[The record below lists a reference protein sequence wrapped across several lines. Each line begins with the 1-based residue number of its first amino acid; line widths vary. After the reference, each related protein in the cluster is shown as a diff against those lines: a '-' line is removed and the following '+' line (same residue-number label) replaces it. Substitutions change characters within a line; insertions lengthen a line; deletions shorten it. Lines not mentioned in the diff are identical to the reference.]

1 MMMENGVE
9 YAENALK
16 PVIGDQID
24 NLARQAQNIAFNKLV
39 DNKLAALRQAGED
52 LKSSINEKVDQ
63 LMIETSEKKPDQDSP
78 DYDEQV
84 EIYNNW
90 LDEVTQ
96 GIKNIHSFFDRIWA
110 KFKELLNKIFKW
122 IRDGVDNLGEK
133 ISNAFRLVK
142 KTLFR

>member
-1 MMMENGVE
+1 MMENGVE